1 MTFPP
6 TIALFPPGALQPEP
20 LLAVACPSC
29 FGAIAVGN
37 ELLGQAAECPLCG
50 CGFRV
55 PLPTVADAP
64 LQPPVAVS
72 AAATPATEP
81 PARPNKIRRET
92 TPEPPPPKRA
102 SQPAPQNPFAEPQNP
117 FAEPQTPA
125 KPVAELQFQEPLRT
139 VGSGDQAITLRRLTP
154 EEKAGRRAR
163 RNLIMML
170 TGVSI
175 LMAIVLLFGTKR
187 PKRRD

>member
-6 TIALFPPGALQPEP
+6 TIASFPPAALQPEP

-29 FGAIAVGN
+29 FGAIAVGA
-37 ELLGQAAECPLCG
+37 EMLGQAAECPLCG

-55 PLPTVADAP
+55 PLPTVADSP
-64 LQPPVAVS
+64 PQPPVAVS
-72 AAATPATEP
+72 TAATLATEP

-92 TPEPPPPKRA
+92 TPEPPPSKPV
-102 SQPAPQNPFAEPQNP
+102 SPPAPQNP

-125 KPVAELQFQEPLRT
+125 HPNAELQFQEPLRT